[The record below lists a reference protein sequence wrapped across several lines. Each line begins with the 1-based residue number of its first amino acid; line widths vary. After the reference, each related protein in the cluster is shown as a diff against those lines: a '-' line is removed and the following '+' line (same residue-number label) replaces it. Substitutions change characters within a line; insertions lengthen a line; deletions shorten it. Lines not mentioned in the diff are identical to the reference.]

1 VGAQG
6 QYQLV
11 VCVRFLER
19 AFLGQVPG
27 LLARGGFVLYSTFV
41 DGPGT
46 RAFGRPAG
54 AEQLLQPGEL
64 AARHFGPA
72 QGFRVVRDEV
82 APLPDGREVCM
93 FVACKEEG

>member
-27 LLARGGFVLYSTFV
+27 LLAPGGLVLYSTFV

-54 AEQLLQPGEL
+54 AEQPGEPSSR
-64 AARHFGPA
+64 ARHFGPA

-93 FVACKEEG
+93 FVA